1 MLCTLLLACVFKF
14 VYQRVYHGHIKS
26 GENSAMALSDAKL
39 RKIAGKPYDGP
50 TELPDGQGLS
60 ARIST
65 SGHISFQYRYRHGA
79 HARRMSLGTYGD
91 VTLKEARERH
101 AEARRILQTGTDPA
115 MARLMEIK
123 ERHVAVTVNDCL
135 NAWLGSQQAIRLV
148 HFKQWRRQF
157 EMYVI
162 PTVGQF
168 VVDDM
173 TTLHWDKVF
182 IPMQESA
189 STQAGIL
196 LGKLKEVLDYAQRR
210 NMIKANIL
218 ATWKVKDVGTPIKSR
233 SRYLSDEEIGQ
244 FWLAVDRTDMTDAH
258 KILMKLILLTGC
270 RGVEIR
276 TAKKADIDL
285 VKGQWRVTDDD
296 SKTGIGFLRG
306 LSHQACE
313 LFAAAFEFFPDHVYV
328 FPPARSLEDRPMAA
342 SVLLSLAK
350 QVGKIMGVTDWGNH
364 DLRRT
369 VKTVMSRIG
378 VHPHVSEKV
387 LGHRLAGI
395 LAVYDQ
401 HDYAD
406 EQREAL
412 ERWAAHIAQ
421 CCADGC
427 DSASISP
434 RSTRNAITS

>member
-1 MLCTLLLACVFKF
+1 
-14 VYQRVYHGHIKS
+14 
-26 GENSAMALSDAKL
+26 MALSDAKL

-60 ARIST
+60 ARISPT
-65 SGHISFQYRYRHGA
+65 GHISFQYRYRHGQR
-79 HARRMSLGTYGD
+79 ARRMSFGAYGD

-101 AEARRILQTGTDPA
+101 AEARRILQTGSDPA
-115 MARLMEIK
+115 TVRMMEIRD
-123 ERHVAVTVNDCL
+123 RHAAVMVSDCL
-135 NAWLGSQQAIRLV
+135 NAWLESPQATRLV
-148 HFKQWRRQF
+148 KLNQWRRLF
-157 EMYVI
+157 ELHIV
-162 PTVGQF
+162 PVVGQF
-168 VVDDM
+168 VVDEM
-173 TTLHWDKVF
+173 TTQHWDRVF
-182 IPMQESA
+182 TPMQETA

-196 LGKLKEVLDYAQRR
+196 LGKLKEVLDYALRR
-210 NMIKANIL
+210 NMIKANTL

-270 RGVEIR
+270 RGVELR

-313 LFAAAFEFFPDHVYV
+313 LFAAAFKFFPGHVYV

-350 QVGKIMGVTDWGNH
+350 QVGKIMGVADWGNH

-387 LGHRLAGI
+387 LGHRLTGI

-401 HDYAD
+401 HDYVD
-406 EQREAL
+406 EQRDAL
-412 ERWAAHIAQ
+412 ERWAAHISQ
-421 CCADGC
+421 CVELLD

>member
-1 MLCTLLLACVFKF
+1 
-14 VYQRVYHGHIKS
+14 
-26 GENSAMALSDAKL
+26 MALSDVKL
-39 RKIAGKPYDGP
+39 RKIAGKAYEGP
-50 TELPDGQGLS
+50 AELPDGKGLS
-60 ARIST
+60 ARISPT
-65 SGHISFQYRYRHGA
+65 GHISFQYRYRHGQR
-79 HARRMSLGTYGD
+79 ARRMSLGSYGD
-91 VTLKEARERH
+91 ITLKEARELH
-101 AEARRILQTGTDPA
+101 TEARRILQTGSDPA
-115 MARLMEIK
+115 TARLMEIQ
-123 ERHVAVTVNDCL
+123 ERRVAVTVNDCL
-135 NAWLGSQQAIRLV
+135 NAWLSSQQAVRLV

-168 VVDDM
+168 IVDEM

-182 IPMQESA
+182 TPMQESA

-210 NMIKANIL
+210 NMIKANML

-233 SRYLSDEEIGQ
+233 SRYLDDEEIGQ

-276 TAKKADIDL
+276 IAKKADIDL
-285 VKGQWRVTDDD
+285 VKGQWIVADED
-296 SKTGIGFLRG
+296 SKTGVGFLRG
-306 LSHQACE
+306 LSRQACE
-313 LFAAAFEFFPDHVYV
+313 LFAEVFAFFPEHTYV
-328 FPPARSLEDRPMAA
+328 FPPARSLEDRPMSA

-350 QVGKIMGVTDWGNH
+350 QVGKVMGSTEWGNH

-369 VKTVMSRIG
+369 MKTVMSRIG

-387 LGHRLAGI
+387 LGHKLAGI

-406 EQREAL
+406 EQRDAL
-412 ERWAAHIAQ
+412 ERWTAHISQ
-421 CCADGC
+421 CVESLD
-427 DSASISP
+427 DSAGINP